1 MRRDINSFD
10 ANICRS
16 CAASFQATPVTSC
29 RRCFSVLEK
38 EDDSKNLCCSP
49 CARLP
54 APAFEQLLACYLY
67 KDGVRQLIHKLKYTN
82 RPYLAKTLARLI
94 QDRLTPDFNIT
105 AFDALVPVPLH
116 PARHREREFN
126 QAELIARQIGEQY
139 DRPILTA
146 LRRLKNTQPQSTLDE
161 KTRWTNME
169 DAFEITRPSLVKNKS
184 LLVIDDIVTTTA
196 TTRAASLCLK
206 NAGARSVCVLAFA
219 KG

>member
-1 MRRDINSFD
+1 
-10 ANICRS
+10 
-16 CAASFQATPVTSC
+16 
-29 RRCFSVLEK
+29 
-38 EDDSKNLCCSP
+38 
-49 CARLP
+49 
-54 APAFEQLLACYLY
+54 
-67 KDGVRQLIHKLKYTN
+67 
-82 RPYLAKTLARLI
+82 
-94 QDRLTPDFNIT
+94 
-105 AFDALVPVPLH
+105 VPVPLH